1 MWESVCSARDP
12 GGVGGRRRHRA
23 KWVGWR
29 ADNIGGGV
37 RGDAASSRP
46 QGTVPR
52 DVRGGADRQV
62 AAALLRATGAAGAT
76 EAR

>member
-1 MWESVCSARDP
+1 VVCVCVCVCSARDP
-12 GGVGGRRRHRA
+12 GGVGRRRR
-23 KWVGWR
+23 VGWR
-29 ADNIGGGV
+29 ADHIGGGV